1 MYSTVQHLRT
11 LCLWYYTAFVFL
23 QSTYALICFSQG
35 SFRDGKKRSFN
46 LKKLSFLS
54 KKESENETS
63 DIDPSCTSNASDS
76 ESSYGLREESIM
88 SYEPVVQ
95 HELEYARP
103 VIVLGPLKDRIND
116 DLISEFPDKFG
127 SCVPRKFVYL
137 ISVLNEL
144 DLLKQ
149 NG

>member
-1 MYSTVQHLRT
+1 M
-11 LCLWYYTAFVFL
+11 
-23 QSTYALICFSQG
+23 QG

-54 KKESENETS
+54 KKESENDTS

-76 ESSYGLREESIM
+76 ESSYSLREESIM
-88 SYEPVVQ
+88 SYEPVIQ

-116 DLISEFPDKFG
+116 DLMSEFPDKFG
-127 SCVPRKFVYL
+127 SCVPRKCILF
-137 ISVLNEL
+137 
-144 DLLKQ
+144 
-149 NG
+149 

>member
-1 MYSTVQHLRT
+1 MAVIKIVTVKLKFKIS
-11 LCLWYYTAFVFL
+11 FV
-23 QSTYALICFSQG
+23 QG

-127 SCVPRKFVYL
+127 SCVPRKC
-137 ISVLNEL
+137 I
-144 DLLKQ
+144 LLYWGRLYQ
-149 NG
+149 RRLA

>member
-1 MYSTVQHLRT
+1 MKIS
-11 LCLWYYTAFVFL
+11 FL
-23 QSTYALICFSQG
+23 QG

-54 KKESENETS
+54 KKESENDTS

-76 ESSYGLREESIM
+76 ESSYSREEAIM

-127 SCVPRKFVYL
+127 SCVPRKC
-137 ISVLNEL
+137 I
-144 DLLKQ
+144 LLY
-149 NG
+149 